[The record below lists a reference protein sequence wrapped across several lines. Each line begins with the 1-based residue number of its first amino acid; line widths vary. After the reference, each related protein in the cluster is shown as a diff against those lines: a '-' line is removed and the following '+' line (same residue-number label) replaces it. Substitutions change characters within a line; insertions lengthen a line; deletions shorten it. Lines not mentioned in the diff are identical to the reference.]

1 MTTLEHGTAEELSVE
16 SIRKSV
22 GLYSYWLSQGAQTCD
37 GFNAEHVKTI
47 KVLLARIDDLERAA
61 QVVIDRW
68 DTPLWEDSSPTVHVI
83 GALRRVL
90 GVRSIKPACS
100 TCGGLGVIR
109 EMELHREHDAPCPD
123 CTDNQPSKP

>member
-1 MTTLEHGTAEELSVE
+1 MTILEPRTAEEPTVERIREYLDRKWFSDSYETLS
-16 SIRKSV
+16 
-22 GLYSYWLSQGAQTCD
+22 
-37 GFNAEHVKTI
+37 I
-47 KVLLARIDDLERAA
+47 KVLLARIDELECAA

-68 DTPLWEDSSPTVHVI
+68 DTPLWEDSSPTAHVI
-83 GALRRVL
+83 EALRRAL